1 MVLSHRLCIMA
12 VYIPG
17 VDNVEA
23 DKEAK
28 EDNTFSEWLLKDEV
42 FRQLENRFGPFHVD
56 MFASRINSKLSIFGL
71 WKPDSFAWT
80 VDAFTCKWDLEGM
93 YCFHLLCL
101 FPGY

>member
-1 MVLSHRLCIMA
+1 MV

-42 FRQLENRFGPFHVD
+42 FRQLENRVGPIHVD
-56 MFASRINSKLSIFGL
+56 M
-71 WKPDSFAWT
+71 
-80 VDAFTCKWDLEGM
+80 
-93 YCFHLLCL
+93 LLL
-101 FPGY
+101 G

>member
-1 MVLSHRLCIMA
+1 MV

-56 MFASRINSKLSIFGL
+56 MFATRINSKLSIFVL
-71 WKPDSFAWT
+71 W
-80 VDAFTCKWDLEGM
+80 
-93 YCFHLLCL
+93 
-101 FPGY
+101 